1 MMRVRNIKTENP
13 DLLACCIKKECDPA
27 IKYRLAFLQSVK
39 EDLDHLEESCQIF
52 SVSVP
57 TAYVWIRE

>member
-1 MMRVRNIKTENP
+1 MRVRNITIENP
-13 DLLACCIKKECDPA
+13 DLLACCIKKECDPV

-39 EDLDHLEESCQIF
+39 EDLGHLIESCQIF

-57 TAYVWIRE
+57 T